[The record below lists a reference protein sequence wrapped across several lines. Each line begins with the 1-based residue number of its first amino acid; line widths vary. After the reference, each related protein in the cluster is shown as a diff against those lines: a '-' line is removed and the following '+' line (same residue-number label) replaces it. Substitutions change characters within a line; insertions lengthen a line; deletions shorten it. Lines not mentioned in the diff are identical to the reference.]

1 MKKIIIGILTMLF
14 SLSVISNVKAEEF
27 VAKIGDMNYTSLD
40 EAVEASKDGDTIT
53 LLKDAETEGLNL
65 SKDLTIDGKNENGEN
80 YKVTFTKN
88 GIALWG
94 KSLTFKNTSVLMINI
109 GSTPYTAEWNWMTIC
124 ASKNSTLNLINSD
137 MVMDGKDT
145 INKHAIY
152 FTGNDILNLTNSNLT
167 ISNYAQDALEW
178 DGGNAGYNVN
188 IKNSTVILDHNRSG
202 FTGTFIVKSENSNI
216 DVINST
222 GNGSNGSSFELIN
235 SNINFNNNGSHGLSA
250 SDLTIDNSTVNAIYN
265 GANGIHV
272 SGKLDIKNNSKVT
285 IQNNDCSISSKWT
298 IPGALYVAGESNIDK
313 STTLLISNNNGSGIY
328 VKNTGTLNLETGI
341 ITENNANKLG
351 LGGGINNNGITTIAE
366 GVEIYNNKATIAG
379 DDIIST
385 NILVLPSVV
394 QNKYL
399 LSKTIIRDNEM
410 SLNDCEDLI
419 NGWYDDSEITEN
431 QDSAIIGGRW
441 NAHGENLH
449 IELVNA
455 DKYEGVLA
463 IKAAHNLEGK
473 VITHYVDEEGN
484 TLLEDKIITGYVDDE
499 YQTTSEEIDG
509 YTLIEVKGEE
519 KGKITEED
527 TEVTYVYQFTKGQG
541 TVDPI
546 DPIEPLPPHTS
557 SNNSIF
563 ILLILVNALSLS
575 VLLKKQEN

>member
-145 INKHAIY
+145 VNKHAIY

-265 GANGIHV
+265 GANGVHV

-399 LSKTIIRDNEM
+399 LSKTIIRDNEI

-431 QDSAIIGGRW
+431 QDSATIGGRW

-484 TLLEDKIITGYVDDE
+484 TLLEDKTITGYVDDE

-527 TEVTYVYQFTKGQG
+527 TEVTYVYQFTKGQKA
-541 TVDPI
+541 V

-563 ILLILVNALSLS
+563 ILLILVNSLSLS
-575 VLLKKQEN
+575 VILKKQEN

>member
-202 FTGTFIVKSENSNI
+202 FTGTFIVKAENSNI
-216 DVINST
+216 DVITST

-265 GANGIHV
+265 GANGVHV
-272 SGKLDIKNNSKVT
+272 GGKLDIKNNSKVT

-313 STTLLISNNNGSGIY
+313 SKRLLISNNNGSGIY

-351 LGGGINNNGITTIAE
+351 LGGGIDNNGITTSAE

-399 LSKTIIRDNEM
+399 LSKTIIRDNEI

-484 TLLEDKIITGYVDDE
+484 TLLEDKTINGYVDDE

-527 TEVTYVYQFTKGQG
+527 TEVTYVYQFTKGQKA
-541 TVDPI
+541 V

-563 ILLILVNALSLS
+563 ILLILVNALGAS
-575 VLLKKQEN
+575 VLLKKSY

>member
-27 VAKIGDMNYTSLD
+27 VAKIGDTNYTSLN

-399 LSKTIIRDNEM
+399 LSKTIIRDNEI

-419 NGWYDDSEITEN
+419 NGWYDDSEIIEN

-527 TEVTYVYQFTKGQG
+527 TEVTYVYQFTKGQKA
-541 TVDPI
+541 V

-575 VLLKKQEN
+575 VILKKQEN

>member
-145 INKHAIY
+145 VNKHAIY
-152 FTGNDILNLTNSNLT
+152 FTRNDILNLTNSNLT

-265 GANGIHV
+265 GANGVHV

-419 NGWYDDSEITEN
+419 NGWYDDSEIIEN

-484 TLLEDKIITGYVDDE
+484 TLLEDKTITGYVDDE
-499 YQTTSEEIDG
+499 YQTTSEGIDG

-563 ILLILVNALSLS
+563 ILLILVNALGAS
-575 VLLKKQEN
+575 VLLKKSY

>member
-27 VAKIGDMNYTSLD
+27 VAKIGDTNYTSLD

-202 FTGTFIVKSENSNI
+202 FTGTFIVKAENSNI

-265 GANGIHV
+265 GANGVHV

-399 LSKTIIRDNEM
+399 LSKTIIRDNEI

-419 NGWYDDSEITEN
+419 NGWYDDSEIIEN

-455 DKYEGVLA
+455 DKYEGALA

-527 TEVTYVYQFTKGQG
+527 TEVTYVYQFTKGQKA
-541 TVDPI
+541 V

-575 VLLKKQEN
+575 VILKKQEN